1 MIPLGA
7 IRKAFTCQQGNKRA
21 VHTSSSDRKPSWPYN
36 DIDRPSLY
44 SILLF
49 VQRSEIPLSTFGD
62 NAIWVNMLYCVRF
75 YAVPASDRRRQPRTR
90 QHVMDIDTF
99 PRTSPTHAYAPA
111 HSAKPILD
119 SSLSII
125 IISLI
130 WSWWSERKVEAL
142 GIEFDPF
149 TRVTRVTPSILI
161 RSINVLY
168 FPGITRTKSFL
179 MQAQTT

>member
-1 MIPLGA
+1 
-7 IRKAFTCQQGNKRA
+7 
-21 VHTSSSDRKPSWPYN
+21 
-36 DIDRPSLY
+36 
-44 SILLF
+44 
-49 VQRSEIPLSTFGD
+49 
-62 NAIWVNMLYCVRF
+62 MLYCVRF

-90 QHVMDIDTF
+90 QHVMDTDTF
-99 PRTSPTHAYAPA
+99 LRTSPTHAYAPA

-149 TRVTRVTPSILI
+149 TRVTRFSLGNSLDSDPKHQRALFPRDYSHKVLSHA
-161 RSINVLY
+161 SSNNV
-168 FPGITRTKSFL
+168 
-179 MQAQTT
+179 MAQTDPRGGVGGRGRNYDAHSRCISVCNTQHREKEDTMENGRKKVKVKKTSGEKGKREK